1 MIKVEHMEAW
11 GFEHAVRGARNPMN
25 SWRKSDSGECG
36 DTDCD
41 TCPFAP
47 VGLEACMTSPSY
59 IIGPA
64 DMDLM
69 QRLYKA
75 GPEHRKY
82 LRQIFVSMDIT
93 APLYFWKEFDTYKVG
108 TVSNSCS
115 TMHKIAA
122 KEFELDD
129 FSREHLFKESDEEM
143 TPEYY
148 AVEGY
153 MFSPLSGLEILRD
166 ILNACRQKY
175 LETKDKK
182 WWWQLIQLLP
192 SSYNQKRTI
201 TMNYETAVT
210 IINQRT
216 GHKLDEW
223 NDLIMYLKERLP
235 YLNEIM
241 TGGIN
246 ANRYCIGDKVYIA
259 CLDDL
264 FPEES
269 HVHEEYVSDVSAL
282 GMIEIANWKD
292 CCDVPWADPLDP
304 DEHVYRTMAEA
315 QACVDAF
322 IKERQAGKNGGEK
335 KDEKQ

>member
-25 SWRKSDSGECG
+25 SWAKSDSGECA

-41 TCPFAP
+41 MCPFAP

-64 DMDLM
+64 DLDLM

-129 FSREHLFKESDEEM
+129 FSHEHLGYSNALNVEDSVLRQFEM
-143 TPEYY
+143 TI
-148 AVEGY
+148 
-153 MFSPLSGLEILRD
+153 S
-166 ILNACRQKY
+166 ILNKAREEY
-175 LETKDKK
+175 LKTKDKK
-182 WWWQLIQLLP
+182 YWWCMIQTLP
-192 SSYNQKRTI
+192 SSYNQRRTI

-210 IINQRT
+210 IIHQRT

-223 NDLIMYLKERLP
+223 NDLIMYLKEHLP
-235 YLNEIM
+235 YLDEIM

-246 ANRYCIGDKVYIA
+246 AGRYRIGDKVYIA

-269 HVHEEYVSDVSAL
+269 YVHEEYVSDVSAL

-304 DEHVYRTMAEA
+304 DEYIYRTMAEA
-315 QACVDAF
+315 QACVDNF
-322 IKERQAGKNGGEK
+322 IAECKAGKNGGEK
-335 KDEKQ
+335 KSE